1 MLSATQLSGA
11 KMLLHLLPAEAVDRA
26 MSSFVLPLGWLP
38 VWRRNFLVWRKLAL
52 PSILGNLADPLI
64 YMFGLGYGLGALL
77 PTLDGQPYVAFLA
90 AGTVCASTMNAATF
104 EALYSS
110 FSRMHVQKTW
120 DAILNTPLGLNDV
133 VAGELFW
140 AATKSLFSGAAILL
154 VISALGLTHGPL
166 VLWALPAI
174 VLTGLAFAALGLIW
188 NALAPSYDFFMYYFT
203 LFITPMTLISGV
215 FFPTEQ
221 LPGWLAAIGAALPLA
236 QGVALV
242 RPLLAGQVPANSGLH
257 IGILLAT
264 TAIAYTIALRLTQR
278 RLLK

>member
-1 MLSATQLSGA
+1 MTSAA
-11 KMLLHLLPAEAVDRA
+11 
-26 MSSFVLPLGWLP
+26 LPLGWLP
-38 VWRRNFLVWRKLAL
+38 VWRRNFLVWKKLAL

-64 YMFGLGYGLGALL
+64 YMLGLGYGLGKML
-77 PTLDGQPYVAFLA
+77 PEIEGQPYVAFLA

-104 EALYSS
+104 EALYSA

-120 DAILNTPLGLNDV
+120 DAILNTPLGLADV
-133 VAGELFW
+133 VAGELIW
-140 AATKSLFSGAAILL
+140 AATKSLFSGMAILI
-154 VISALGLTHGPL
+154 VISGLGLTQGPML
-166 VLWALPAI
+166 FWVLPAI

-215 FFPTEQ
+215 FFPTDQ
-221 LPGWLAAIGAALPLA
+221 LPTWLAVIGSCLPLA

-242 RPLLAGQVPANSGLH
+242 RPLLAGQVPPDALIH
-257 IGILLAT
+257 IMVLLVT
-264 TAIAYTIALRLTQR
+264 TGVAFAIALRLTRR